1 MFSDLNGIKLGMNG
15 RKRKGIFSNT
25 WREVTNEISWQL
37 KYFNP
42 IKNENSTY
50 QNLYCVGKAGLAAF
64 LYH

>member
-1 MFSDLNGIKLGMNG
+1 MNG